1 MKEQALR
8 RKERHYSKTTPVCC
22 RGCTFFKILN
32 DSGHYLC
39 AKDDAPV
46 RKFSWCQEYKP
57 A

>member
-8 RKERHYSKTTPVCC
+8 RKERHYSKDTPVCC
-22 RGCTFFKILN
+22 HGCTFFKILN

-39 AKDDAPV
+39 AKDDGPV
-46 RKFSWCQEYKP
+46 RKFSWCREYKP